1 MIVALQSISA
11 SDYKDWWQIGVRDYA
26 ADKVANGTWTADES
40 LSRSEKSFRELLP
53 QGRETEG
60 QYVYSIRL
68 KENDQRVGFIWL
80 GRYEG
85 EGYIYDL
92 YIAPEHRRCGY
103 ASEAMTCLEHEAREY
118 GFSTISLHVFGSNI
132 AARDLYEQLGYGIT
146 DLTMRKK
153 IPAS

>member
-1 MIVALQSISA
+1 MKTTLQSITA
-11 SDYKDWWQIGVRDYA
+11 QDYEDWWQIGVRDYA
-26 ADKVANGTWTADES
+26 ADKVANGTWTAEES
-40 LSRSEKSFRELLP
+40 LSRSEESFEKLLP
-53 QGRETEG
+53 DGRVTEG
-60 QYVYSIRL
+60 QYLFSIRL
-68 KENDQRVGFIWL
+68 RENDQRVGFIWL

-85 EGYIYDL
+85 EGYVYDL

-103 ASEAMTCLEHEAREY
+103 AREAMTCLEHEARKH
-118 GFSTISLHVFGSNI
+118 GFSTLSLHVFGSNN